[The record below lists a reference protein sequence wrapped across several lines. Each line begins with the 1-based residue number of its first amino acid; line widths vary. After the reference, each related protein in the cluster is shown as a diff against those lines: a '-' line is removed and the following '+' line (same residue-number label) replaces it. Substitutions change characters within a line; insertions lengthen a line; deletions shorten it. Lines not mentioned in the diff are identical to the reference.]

1 MALAD
6 EHLAGIGAGEFDTWD
21 RESAAQLLEW
31 AGDPGGG
38 GRDAAVREA
47 SLLRAAA
54 EPVIPFMVR
63 LPARGMPGGDAVGD
77 AELAAAVA
85 FARRKVLASR
95 SAGLD
100 GRSAE
105 RNLRMLDR
113 LSELIAR
120 WPEPDWSD
128 GVRRNIERVAEARR
142 TARERGMQP
151 RATRGQQD
159 APPHP
164 GADYLLCHP
173 GDHWFRHARASIG
186 DPSLRAA
193 IDEWI
198 ADFAPS
204 YAALAARDWSQAEEQ
219 ADAVVDLDMPA
230 ELPRGGAEPVQATVV
245 ATHRGLA
252 EVGTSLR
259 LRLAPGSQPFS
270 GMLIDVLPRQRWRTC
285 IRLFPDGSALPAAGT
300 RRLDAAAPV

>member
-1 MALAD
+1 VALAD
-6 EHLAGIGAGEFDTWD
+6 EHLSGIGGAEIDAWD
-21 RESAAQLLEW
+21 AKSAAQLVQW
-31 AGDPGGG
+31 AGDPAGG
-38 GRDAAVREA
+38 GRDSAVREA
-47 SLLRAAA
+47 SLLRAEA
-54 EPVIPFMVR
+54 EPVVPFMAA
-63 LPARGMPGGDAVGD
+63 LPARGMPGADSVVDAQ
-77 AELAAAVA
+77 LAAAVA
-85 FARRKVLASR
+85 FARRKVLANR
-95 SAGLD
+95 SAGL
-100 GRSAE
+100 GVSSSE
-105 RNLRMLDR
+105 RNLRLLDR
-113 LSELIAR
+113 LSAMIPSWTE
-120 WPEPDWSD
+120 PEW
-128 GVRRNIERVAEARR
+128 GETVRRNIERIAQARR
-142 TARERGMQP
+142 AGRERAMQM
-151 RATRGQQD
+151 RAVRGGQD
-159 APPHP
+159 APPQA

-173 GDHWFRHARASIG
+173 GDHWFRHARASID

-245 ATHRGLA
+245 ATHRGPA
-252 EVGTSLR
+252 EVGMSLR

-300 RRLDAAAPV
+300 RRLDAAPPV